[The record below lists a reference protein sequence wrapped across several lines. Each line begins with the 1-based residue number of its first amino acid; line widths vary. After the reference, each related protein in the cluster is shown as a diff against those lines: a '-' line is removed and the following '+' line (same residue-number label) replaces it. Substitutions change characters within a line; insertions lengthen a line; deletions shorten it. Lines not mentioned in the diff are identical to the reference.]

1 MRFGSLKLALSL
13 PFNLSPELAMVDRL
27 AEPVDVHVI
36 HGALTLKRFARTA
49 LLQLLLLLGCLFG
62 PFGGYHAR
70 ISLQH

>member
-1 MRFGSLKLALSL
+1 
-13 PFNLSPELAMVDRL
+13 MVDRL

-36 HGALTLKRFARTA
+36 HGALTFKRFARTA